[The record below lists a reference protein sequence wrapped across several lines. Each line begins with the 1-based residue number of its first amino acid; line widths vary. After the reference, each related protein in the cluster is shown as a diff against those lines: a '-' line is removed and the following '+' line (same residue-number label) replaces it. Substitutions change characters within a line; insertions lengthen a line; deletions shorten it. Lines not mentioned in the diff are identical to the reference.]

1 MAGYYVFTAPGS
13 GQNLLTTELNA
24 LANNG
29 VGSGTI
35 YNNTSGYLY
44 GDFQYG
50 VKYQSSVPTAGTIS
64 AELYLVPSID
74 NTNYAPGSGTLSAN
88 FAPQAALL
96 AATFEARA
104 SDATVNFEYLDV
116 VGVPLPY
123 GSFKPFLI
131 NKSGKTLAATG
142 NTLYMRPTTIKLQN
156 E

>member
-1 MAGYYVFTAPGS
+1 MAGYYIFTVPGP
-13 GQNLLTTELNA
+13 GENVLTTQLNA

-29 VGSGTI
+29 VGSGTV
-35 YNNTSGYLY
+35 YSNASGYLY
-44 GDFQYG
+44 GDFQYK

-64 AELYLVPSID
+64 AELYLVPTID
-74 NTNYAPGSGTLSAN
+74 GTNYAPGSGTLSAN

-116 VGVPLPY
+116 IGVPLPY

-131 NKSGKTLAATG
+131 NKSGKTLAASD
-142 NTLYMRPTTIKLQN
+142 NALYMRPTTIKLQN